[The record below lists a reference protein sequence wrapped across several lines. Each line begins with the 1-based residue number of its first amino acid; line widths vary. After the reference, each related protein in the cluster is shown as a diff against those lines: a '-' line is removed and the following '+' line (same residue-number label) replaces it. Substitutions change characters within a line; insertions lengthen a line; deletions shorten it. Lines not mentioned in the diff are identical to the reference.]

1 MPDEACPLVS
11 LSSNLAVLETRSW
24 LKSALWCLSQVV
36 DLFYNFPFTWNDLK
50 HMGLVAATG
59 KTPSWFRIIIS
70 LSSLTSLLPKRMR
83 LIDITPSLSTLVG
96 KFVDTINTSSYIRL
110 RNKYYWIAG
119 IDSSNSLIFGRVF
132 YTFDDDSG
140 TRVVYFSHW
149 ILTMHNQMQ
158 ITPCPGCSLSPLA
171 LKTVGGKLIHR
182 SCLSVLPSYRCLQL
196 FQMTVH
202 VDISQQIINLKLSPF
217 ILCSYFR
224 FLSGFSELYVPDRYI
239 ALAQLPL
246 LHCDSSPAYYPILLR
261 QTLYPNN
268 AVTKT
273 SVFTQFRLKLWFDE
287 LPIMY
292 KLSQRFPGLYAD
304 NSLCPICGTFMKTL
318 EYLFICSPSY
328 LDVEDDNPVLL
339 NHKDVTTDLI
349 ERFLVKL
356 ATKAS
361 SHVIF
366 RGALFAAL
374 VLIINLYLLTPIISR
389 IYLKLQHEIYHGL
402 WRSRCKIKVTKDTA
416 KGILPSTLRSYKG
429 PSVQP
434 FCFSAPPIALS
445 QADEPLSPLQ
455 ASEWSSLGIKWLHS
469 SLTQRLSWFHHLLG
483 FLKSRTVLI
492 WNNILAG
499 CKIG

>member
-1 MPDEACPLVS
+1 MKNHSLWSCISELLISRRITYRFFSFTKDSIPTYSVWARNLFKTPDWPALLQPTPFMDDIFPSFLKTMGLFTGYDELLTRDPVDYWRSFTDICHFFSLIGLSRFSPLQSTFYVMDWS
-11 LSSNLAVLETRSW
+11 LSFE
-24 LKSALWCLSQVV
+24 
-36 DLFYNFPFTWNDLK
+36 
-50 HMGLVAATG
+50 
-59 KTPSWFRIIIS
+59 
-70 LSSLTSLLPKRMR
+70 
-83 LIDITPSLSTLVG
+83 
-96 KFVDTINTSSYIRL
+96 
-110 RNKYYWIAG
+110 
-119 IDSSNSLIFGRVF
+119 IF
-132 YTFDDDSG
+132 
-140 TRVVYFSHW
+140 
-149 ILTMHNQMQ
+149 
-158 ITPCPGCSLSPLA
+158 
-171 LKTVGGKLIHR
+171 
-182 SCLSVLPSYRCLQL
+182 
-196 FQMTVH
+196 
-202 VDISQQIINLKLSPF
+202 
-217 ILCSYFR
+217 
-224 FLSGFSELYVPDRYI
+224 
-239 ALAQLPL
+239 
-246 LHCDSSPAYYPILLR
+246 R

-356 ATKAS
+356 ATKVS
-361 SHVIF
+361 SSPRCKQSYDELLMALHNLSTL
-366 RGALFAAL
+366 GALFAAL

-389 IYLKLQHEIYHGL
+389 IYLKLQREIYHGL

-434 FCFSAPPIALS
+434 FRFSAPPIALS